1 LGQVVVRFNTLE
13 DLATGNVHLVF
24 IPDQVCMGPTA
35 SLNTMEQV
43 KVKGNVHKG
52 NVHPVTSCGGMGKG
66 VVEV

>member
-13 DLATGNVHLVF
+13 DLAIGNVHLVF

-43 KVKGNVHKG
+43 KVKGNVH
-52 NVHPVTSCGGMGKG
+52 PVTSCGGMGKG